1 MRKGAGRVLIVAAI
15 TALAACSKSDR
26 PAGEAG
32 LLRSAAAPAP
42 AAAMVL
48 KSAGADVRADL
59 PLRRYLAVRHV
70 MQLRTEANV
79 VEGAW
84 RAANEAC
91 AAADCEVLASTLER
105 DDDRAPAE
113 ARLEMRIAPEKFDA
127 FLARVSALGTVG
139 RHERVAED
147 KTDEVV
153 DVDARLKNMTEFR
166 DRLRQLLATP
176 GAKLKDLV
184 EVERE
189 LARVQTDLDSLASRR
204 KALASQTEK
213 VHVIVMFSARSAVLS
228 NSAWLPVRDA
238 LMGAGQVLATS
249 LATLISLF
257 VAVLPWAALLMAAA
271 IAVRAGW
278 RRRRPR

>member
-1 MRKGAGRVLIVAAI
+1 MHKGPGRVLIVAAI
-15 TALAACSKSDR
+15 TAFAACSKNDR

-48 KSAGADVRADL
+48 KASGADLRADAQ
-59 PLRRYLAVRHV
+59 LRRYLAVRHV
-70 MQLRTEANV
+70 MQLRTEASD
-79 VEGAW
+79 VEAAW
-84 RAANEAC
+84 RAANEVC
-91 AAADCEVLASTLER
+91 VAAGCEVLASTLER

-113 ARLEMRIAPEKFDA
+113 ARLEARIAPEKFDA
-127 FLARVSALGTVG
+127 FLAKVSGLGTVG

-153 DVDARLKNMTEFR
+153 DVDARLKNMTDFR

-176 GAKLKDLV
+176 GAKLKELV

-189 LARVQTDLDSLASRR
+189 LARVQADLDSLASRR

-213 VHVIVMFSARSAVLS
+213 VHVVVMFSARSAVLS

-238 LMGAGQVLATS
+238 LMGAGHVLATS

-257 VAVLPWAALLMAAA
+257 VAVLPWAALLAVAAF
-271 IAVRAGW
+271 AVRAAW

>member
-1 MRKGAGRVLIVAAI
+1 MRKGPGRVLIVAAI
-15 TALAACSKSDR
+15 TALAACSKNDL
-26 PAGEAG
+26 PAGESG
-32 LLRSAAAPAP
+32 LLRSVAAPAP

-70 MQLRTEANV
+70 MQLRTEAND

-91 AAADCEVLASTLER
+91 AAAGCEVLASTLER

-204 KALASQTEK
+204 KVLASQTEK

-249 LATLISLF
+249 LARLISLF

-271 IAVRAGW
+271 IAVRAAW